1 MKWISK
7 FSCSCLKVIWVYINC
22 MSYFFDCIC
31 FFYYFSYVSWLLF
44 SLSLIFFNCLDK
56 NKSSSLDE
64 MFIVDVLL
72 GYFMDLLMMHE
83 CYFFIYCM
91 ACWILMLSMLYGIL
105 IHVVWVTHTCKCL
118 CDSYKLYVW
127 LIQVVCVTHN
137 LYGLLIYLV
146 CVTRITSMRVVCVVH
161 KFQNK

>member
-1 MKWISK
+1 MT
-7 FSCSCLKVIWVYINC
+7 
-22 MSYFFDCIC
+22 FFYCIC
-31 FFYYFSYVSWLLF
+31 FFYSFSYVSWLLF
-44 SLSLIFFNCLDK
+44 SQSLLFFTCLDE

-91 ACWILMLSMLYGIL
+91 AHWILMLSMLSRIL
-105 IHVVWVTHTCKCL
+105 IHVVWVTHTYKCL
-118 CDSYKLYVW
+118 CDSYTV
-127 LIQVVCVTHN
+127 ICVTHN
-137 LYGLLIYLV
+137 LYGLLIHLV
-146 CVTRITSMRVVCVVH
+146 CVTCITSMRVVCVVH